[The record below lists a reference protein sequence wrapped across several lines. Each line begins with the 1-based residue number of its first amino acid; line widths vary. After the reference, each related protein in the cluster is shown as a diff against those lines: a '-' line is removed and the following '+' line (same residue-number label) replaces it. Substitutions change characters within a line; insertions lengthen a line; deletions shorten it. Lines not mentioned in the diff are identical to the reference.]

1 MSRLDQLAE
10 LSSNGYT
17 KSMNK
22 PLIVCVG
29 SAAQDVFLM
38 GKVFTPECEA
48 GICYEHLKLGDKL
61 SVEKMVYASGGNA
74 MNAAVTFA
82 RQGIETS
89 FISILGDDPAG
100 HAVLHELDNESVGTR
115 HVIVDKKYTTS
126 YSVILLAPNGE
137 RTILNYHGERLS
149 SCPDIVSDRT
159 LRGEW
164 LYISSVGSMELL
176 GQIVKIAKA
185 NGMKVAFN
193 PASYEMKH
201 TQASANLFSSI
212 DLLALNKEEASQFV
226 SGDSSEE
233 LAIQL
238 SDSVPL
244 VLVSDG
250 PKGSVATD
258 GMTTYSAGIYDN
270 VAVIDRTGAGD
281 AFTSGF
287 IAKIASGEGI
297 EESLIFASA
306 NSTSV
311 VQKVGA
317 KAGILHENARLHD
330 MKIKT
335 RKIAN

>member
-1 MSRLDQLAE
+1 M
-10 LSSNGYT
+10 
-17 KSMNK
+17 KK
-22 PLIVCVG
+22 PLILCVG

-38 GKVFTPECEA
+38 GKVFTPECEE

-61 SVEKMVYASGGNA
+61 SVDKMVYASGGNA

-82 RQGIETS
+82 RQGLETS
-89 FISILGDDPAG
+89 FVSLLGDDPAG
-100 HAVLHELDNESVGTR
+100 QAVLHELDVESVNTS
-115 HVIVDKKYTTS
+115 HVKVDKRFTTS
-126 YSVILLAPNGE
+126 YSVVLLAPNGE

-149 SCPDIVSDRT
+149 SAPNIIPGRILKGD
-159 LRGEW
+159 W

-176 GQIVKIAKA
+176 SKIVKTAKA
-185 NGMKVAFN
+185 NGMRVAFN

-201 TQASANLFSSI
+201 IQASANIFSSL

-226 SGDSSEE
+226 SGDTTEE
-233 LAIQL
+233 LATAL
-238 SDSVPL
+238 SESVGL

-250 PKGSVATD
+250 PHGSVATD
-258 GMTTYSAGIYDN
+258 GVRTYSAGIYDN

-287 IAKIASGEGI
+287 IAKIARGDTLENAI
-297 EESLIFASA
+297 VFASA

-317 KAGILHENARLHD
+317 KAWILHESAHLHD
-330 MKIKT
+330 MKIKI
-335 RKIAN
+335 RPIA

>member
-1 MSRLDQLAE
+1 M
-10 LSSNGYT
+10 
-17 KSMNK
+17 KK
-22 PLIVCVG
+22 PLILCVG

-38 GKVFTPECEA
+38 GKVFTPECEE

-61 SVEKMVYASGGNA
+61 SVDKMVYASGGNA

-82 RQGIETS
+82 RQGLETS
-89 FISILGDDPAG
+89 FVSLLGDDPAG
-100 HAVLHELDNESVGTR
+100 QAVLHELDVESVNTS
-115 HVIVDKKYTTS
+115 HVKVDKRFTTS
-126 YSVILLAPNGE
+126 YSVVLLAPNGE

-149 SCPDIVSDRT
+149 SAPNIIPGRILKGD
-159 LRGEW
+159 W

-176 GQIVKIAKA
+176 SKIVKTAKA
-185 NGMKVAFN
+185 NGMRVAFN

-201 TQASANLFSSI
+201 IQASANIFSSL

-226 SGDSSEE
+226 SGDTTEE
-233 LAIQL
+233 LATAL
-238 SDSVPL
+238 SESVGL

-250 PKGSVATD
+250 PHGSVATD
-258 GMTTYSAGIYDN
+258 GVRTYSAGIYDN

-287 IAKIASGEGI
+287 IAKIARGDTLENAI
-297 EESLIFASA
+297 VFASA

-317 KAGILHENARLHD
+317 KAGILHESAHLHD
-330 MKIKT
+330 MKIKI
-335 RKIAN
+335 RPIA

>member
-1 MSRLDQLAE
+1 M
-10 LSSNGYT
+10 
-17 KSMNK
+17 KK

-38 GKVFTPECEA
+38 GKIFTPECEA

-61 SVEKMVYASGGNA
+61 SVDKMVYASGGNA

-82 RQGIETS
+82 RQGLETS
-89 FISILGDDPAG
+89 FVSILGDDPAG
-100 HAVLHELDNESVGTR
+100 HAVLTELDNESVDTR
-115 HVIVDKKYTTS
+115 HVKVGKKYTTS
-126 YSVILLAPNGE
+126 YSVVLLAPNGE

-149 SCPDIVSDRT
+149 SCPDIISEKT
-159 LRGEW
+159 LHGDW
-164 LYISSVGSMELL
+164 LYISSVGSMEMLSV
-176 GQIVKIAKA
+176 IVKTAKS
-185 NGMKVAFN
+185 NGMKVAFS

-201 TQASANLFSSI
+201 IQASANLFSNL

-226 SGDSSEE
+226 SGDSTEE
-233 LAIQL
+233 LAIEL
-238 SDSVPL
+238 SESVPL

-250 PKGSVATD
+250 PRGSVATD
-258 GMTTYSAGIYDN
+258 GMTTYSAGIYEN

-287 IAKIASGEGI
+287 IASIASGQSI
-297 EESLIFASA
+297 EDALVFASA

-317 KAGILHENARLHD
+317 KAGILYQNTHLSNME
-330 MKIKT
+330 IKQ
-335 RKIAN
+335 KQISK